1 MKPAL
6 IDFID
11 TSNKMLVC
19 RCSADSELC
28 TKSSAKGQGSA
39 FEKVLLINFIDTRN
53 SLPKHCVFVDCL
65 FVESQLQGIL
75 LIMFFHNKPL
85 FYNKIG

>member
-1 MKPAL
+1 MKLAL

-28 TKSSAKGQGSA
+28 TKSSLKEQGST

-53 SLPKHCVFVDCL
+53 SLSKHCIFVDFCL
-65 FVESQLQGIL
+65 
-75 LIMFFHNKPL
+75 
-85 FYNKIG
+85 

>member
-1 MKPAL
+1 MQGTLQKALLIATLIECFVFVKPAL
-6 IDFID
+6 IDFD

-28 TKSSAKGQGSA
+28 TKSSMKGQGSA

-53 SLPKHCVFVDCL
+53 SLSKNCIFVDCL
-65 FVESQLQGIL
+65 
-75 LIMFFHNKPL
+75 LIVS
-85 FYNKIG
+85 

>member
-6 IDFID
+6 VGFID

-28 TKSSAKGQGSA
+28 TKRSAKGQGSA
-39 FEKVLLINFIDTRN
+39 FEKVLLINFIDTWN
-53 SLPKHCVFVDCL
+53 SLPKHCIFVDCL
-65 FVESQLQGIL
+65 FIVSYLQGIL
-75 LIMFFHNKPL
+75 LVMLFHNKLL
-85 FYNKIG
+85 FYNEIE